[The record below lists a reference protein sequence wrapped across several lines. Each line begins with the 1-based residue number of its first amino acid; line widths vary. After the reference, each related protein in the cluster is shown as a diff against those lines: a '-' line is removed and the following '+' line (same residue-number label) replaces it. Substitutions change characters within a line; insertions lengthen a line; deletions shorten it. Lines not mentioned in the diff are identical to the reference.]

1 MQTTNEKNKKGDIKK
16 AAISLFYK
24 KGYYATS
31 MSDIARL
38 AGIRKSS
45 IYHHYANKEDV
56 LIDIYQTT
64 MDDLLTGLNACL
76 EKTSGVENRIRA
88 VISCHILFHIR
99 LQKEAIIAD
108 SELRGLT
115 SSNYK
120 AIIHMRDAYEA
131 KFQSV
136 IQEGIDKKIFAP
148 IDVKVIS
155 YAIIAMC
162 TSVCTWFKRS
172 GRLPKEE
179 VAQIYADYILK
190 GLRA

>member
-1 MQTTNEKNKKGDIKK
+1 MKNTIEKNKKSEIKK
-16 AAISLFYK
+16 AGINLFYK
-24 KGYYATS
+24 KGYYATG

-45 IYHHYANKEDV
+45 IYHHYANKEDI
-56 LIDIYQTT
+56 LIDIYNST
-64 MDDLLTGLNACL
+64 MEELLTSLNDCL
-76 EKTSGVENRIRA
+76 QKTAGAENRIRA
-88 VISCHILFHIR
+88 AISCHILFHIR

-115 SSNYK
+115 SHNYK
-120 AIIHMRDAYEA
+120 AIIQLRDEYES

-136 IQEGIDKKIFAP
+136 IQEGIHENIFAQT
-148 IDVKVIS
+148 DVKVIS

-172 GRLPKEE
+172 GRMTKEE
-179 VAQIYADYILK
+179 VANLYADFIMK
-190 GLRA
+190 GLKA

>member
-1 MQTTNEKNKKGDIKK
+1 MTLNYEKNKKGDIKK
-16 AAISLFYK
+16 AAINLFYK

-56 LIDIYQTT
+56 LIDIYKTT
-64 MDDLLTGLNACL
+64 MDELLAGIEACL
-76 EKTSGVENRIRA
+76 EKTLGVENRIRA
-88 VISCHILFHIR
+88 VISFHILFHIR
-99 LQKEAIIAD
+99 LQKETIIAD

-120 AIIHMRDAYEA
+120 AIIQMRDDYES

-136 IQEGIDKKIFAP
+136 IQEGISDKIFAP

-162 TSVCTWFKRS
+162 TSVCAWFKRS
-172 GRLPKEE
+172 GRLPKEA
-179 VAQIYADYILK
+179 VTQLYADYILK